1 MSLVLKRLADEVGVS
16 ERTLR
21 RGVGSELI
29 RARRP
34 SSRQLVVSGDEAT
47 WIRRHWS
54 LVGRL
59 RGALRTEPN
68 VELAVLFGSAARGD
82 DLAGIS
88 DVDLLV
94 ELRRPFPGALEG
106 LRLRLDRQ
114 LPAEVQLVPLE
125 GARRNPRLLAEVLRD
140 GRPLVDRGGSW
151 PRLQAQARQAR
162 AEVDRLVDELHA
174 ESQAALGYFQSLAA
188 ARDRSALGAGS
199 S

>member
-34 SSRQLVVSGDEAT
+34 SSRGLVVSEDEAR
-47 WIRRHWS
+47 WVRLHWS

-68 VELAVLFGSAARGD
+68 VELAVLFGSAARGE
-82 DLAGIS
+82 DLEGIS

-94 ELRRPFPGALEG
+94 ELRRPFPGALEA

-114 LPAEVQLVPLE
+114 LPAEVQLVPLA
-125 GARRNPRLLAEVLRD
+125 GARHNPRLLTEVLRD
-140 GRPLVDRGGSW
+140 GRPLVDRGGAW
-151 PRLQAQARQAR
+151 QRLRAQARQAQ
-162 AEVDRLVDELHA
+162 AEVDRLEDELRA

-188 ARDRSALGAGS
+188 ARARSAVGAGS

>member
-1 MSLVLKRLADEVGVS
+1 VS

-21 RGVGSELI
+21 RGVGSGLI

-34 SSRQLVVSGDEAT
+34 SSHRLVVSEDEAA
-47 WIRRHWS
+47 WVRRHWS
-54 LVGRL
+54 LVGGL

-94 ELRRPFPGALEG
+94 ELRRPFPGALEA

-114 LPAEVQLVPLE
+114 LPAEVQLVSLE
-125 GARRNPRLLAEVLRD
+125 GARRNPRLLTEVLRD

-151 PRLQAQARQAR
+151 PRLRAQARQAQ
-162 AEVDRLVDELHA
+162 AEVDRAEDELHA
-174 ESQAALGYFQSLAA
+174 GSQAALGYFQDLAA
-188 ARDRSALGAGS
+188 ARARAPLGAGS

>member
-1 MSLVLKRLADEVGVS
+1 MSLVLKRLAGEVGVS

-21 RGVGSELI
+21 RGVSSELI

-34 SSRQLVVSGDEAT
+34 SSHRLVVSEQEAA
-47 WIRRHWS
+47 WVRRHWL

-94 ELRRPFPGALEG
+94 ELRRPFPGALET

-114 LPAEVQLVPLE
+114 LPVEVQLVPLE
-125 GARRNPRLLAEVLRD
+125 GARRNPRLLTEVLRD

-151 PRLQAQARQAR
+151 SRLQAQARQVQ
-162 AEVDRLVDELHA
+162 AEVDRLEDELHA
-174 ESQAALGYFQSLAA
+174 GSQAALGYFQDLAA
-188 ARDRSALGAGS
+188 ARARSPLGAGS